1 MPVIEKID
9 NSINWR
15 YPYNIDLWY
24 PNDDI
29 FNIEVNYE
37 DHITIENIEKNHAN
51 NRLTSYGMGS
61 LKDLQPIIL
70 MIFKGKSNPLGKF
83 F

>member
-1 MPVIEKID
+1 MPVIEKIN
-9 NSINWR
+9 NSINWL
-15 YPYNIDLWY
+15 YPYNIDSWF

-29 FNIEVNYE
+29 FDIEVNYK

-61 LKDLQPIIL
+61 LKDLEPIIR
-70 MIFKGKSNPLGKF
+70 MIINGRPNPLGKF